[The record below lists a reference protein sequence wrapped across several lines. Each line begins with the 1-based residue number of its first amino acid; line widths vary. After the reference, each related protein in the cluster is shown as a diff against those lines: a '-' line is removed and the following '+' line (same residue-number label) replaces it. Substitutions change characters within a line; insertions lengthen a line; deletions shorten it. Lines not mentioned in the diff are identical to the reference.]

1 MLDRL
6 ASNRFVGYLMD
17 LMHWLLSENTR
28 RFARFARVFV
38 RTVYGFI
45 LMAVLMGMAGCA
57 TSSTVAT
64 RKVERAAAYAAL
76 VPEEQALVDQ
86 GQIRVGMNPDVV
98 YVAWGQPAQVLKSG
112 DATGEITTWLYTS
125 TTSDTYRS
133 WHYREYPRRDGST
146 YLDRS
151 MDVDYAF
158 RDYVS
163 AELVFRG
170 GKLERWRMLP
180 KPMER
185 DILSPGPYGR

>member
-45 LMAVLMGMAGCA
+45 LMAVLIGWAGCA

-64 RKVERAAAYAAL
+64 RKVERATAYGAL
-76 VPEEQALVDQ
+76 SPEEQALVDQ
-86 GQIRVGMNPDVV
+86 GQIRVGMNPDAV

-112 DATGEITTWLYTS
+112 DATGETTTWLYTG
-125 TTSDTYRS
+125 TTSDTYHS

-151 MDVDYAF
+151 MDVDYTF

-185 DILSPGPYGR
+185 DVLSPEPYGR

>member
-6 ASNRFVGYLMD
+6 ASNRFVGYPPG
-17 LMHWLLSENTR
+17 LMHWLLSEKTR
-28 RFARFARVFV
+28 RLARFARVFV
-38 RTVYGFI
+38 RFVYAFI
-45 LMAVLMGMAGCA
+45 LMALLNGLAGCA
-57 TSSTVAT
+57 ASSTVAT
-64 RKVERAAAYAAL
+64 RKVERAAAYGAL
-76 VPEEQALVDQ
+76 IPEEQALVDQ
-86 GQIRVGMNPDVV
+86 GQIRVGMNPDAV

-112 DATGEITTWLYTS
+112 DATGETTTWLYTG
-125 TTSDTYRS
+125 TTSDTYHS

-185 DILSPGPYGR
+185 DVLSPEPYGR

>member
-17 LMHWLLSENTR
+17 LMHWLLSEKTR

-64 RKVERAAAYAAL
+64 RKVERAAAYGAL
-76 VPEEQALVDQ
+76 PPEEQALVDQ
-86 GQIRVGMNPDVV
+86 GQIRVGMNPDAV

-151 MDVDYAF
+151 LDVDYAF

-163 AELVFRG
+163 AELVFRN